1 MDNLILIVSIY
12 MGKSIRIQRVKSFS
26 IHLMFKYQSKLLMD
40 SINRLFCIKMV
51 PCLAYFQISFQSV
64 IMGPKSSKHKLLP
77 SIAQSESADTELVKE
92 FCQ

>member
-1 MDNLILIVSIY
+1 MLSLFYSSYVQ
-12 MGKSIRIQRVKSFS
+12 K
-26 IHLMFKYQSKLLMD
+26 HQSKLLMD